1 MVALELSAY
10 PKCDHSFALELS
22 TDDDVVVWEQKGM
35 MKLPD
40 GQEAIIY
47 LRQSLP
53 IYGSIA
59 DYVGVHTKARLGNEY
74 IFIGGTGRC

>member
-1 MVALELSAY
+1 VVALELSAY
-10 PKCDHSFALELS
+10 LKCDYGFALELS
-22 TDDDVVVWEQKGM
+22 TDDDVVAWEQMEM

-47 LRQSLP
+47 LRRNLP
-53 IYGSIA
+53 VYGSIA